1 MMPLEQVR
9 QQLETLGLLDAA
21 AVLENRLDRASHDGI
36 SYVEFLQ
43 DLLRVETQA
52 RRERY
57 LKARLRLAHFPAVK
71 RLEDFD
77 WAFQPSIDA
86 RQIQALASLAFVAEA
101 TNILFLGPP
110 GVGKSHLAIALGM
123 KAVEAGFGA
132 YFVTADRL
140 LQDLE
145 QAYHEH
151 RLERR
156 MRVYLSPKVLIVDE
170 FGYLPL
176 SRVAAT
182 LFFQLVSA
190 RYERGSLILTSNKG
204 FADWGDVLGDPVIA
218 TAILDRLLHH
228 SHVVN
233 IRGDSYRLKDKK
245 RAGVWGTPPA
255 APASPGDS
263 LGGSNLV
270 GASGSNFDRR

>member
-1 MMPLEQVR
+1 MMPLAQVR
-9 QQLETLGLLDAA
+9 QQLETLGLMDAA
-21 AVLENRLDRASHDGI
+21 AVLENRIDSARHDGV
-36 SYVEFLQ
+36 SYVDFLR
-43 DLLRVETQA
+43 DLLAVESQA

-77 WAFQPSIDA
+77 WTFQPSIDA
-86 RQIQALASLAFVAEA
+86 RQIQTLASLAFVAEA

-145 QAYHEH
+145 QAYHER

-156 MRVYLSPKVLIVDE
+156 MRVYLSPKLLIVDE

-182 LFFQLVSA
+182 LFFPLVSA

-245 RAGVWGTPPA
+245 RAGVWASA
-255 APASPGDS
+255 ATPASARGAA
-263 LGGSNLV
+263 GGSNF
-270 GASGSNFDRR
+270 SGEMGQI

>member
-1 MMPLEQVR
+1 MFPLEQVH
-9 QQLETLGLLDAA
+9 QQREMLGLLDAG
-21 AVLENRLDRASHDGI
+21 AVLENRLDQASHENL
-36 SYVEFLQ
+36 SYVEFLHG
-43 DLLRVETQA
+43 LLQVELQA

-57 LKARLRLAHFPAVK
+57 LKARLRLAHFPAIK

-77 WAFQPSIDA
+77 WTFQPSIDM
-86 RQIQALASLAFVAEA
+86 RQIQSLASLAFVAEA

-110 GVGKSHLAIALGM
+110 GVGKSHLAISLGL

-145 QAYHEH
+145 KAYHEH
-151 RLERR
+151 RLDRR
-156 MRVYLSPKVLIVDE
+156 MRVYLAPKVLIVDE

-190 RYERGSLILTSNKG
+190 RYERGSFILTSNKG
-204 FADWGDVLGDPVIA
+204 FADWGDVWGDPVIA

-245 RAGVWGTPPA
+245 RAGVWTAPA
-255 APASPGDS
+255 IPASPGDS
-263 LGGSNLV
+263 AGGSNSV
-270 GASGSNFDRR
+270 GASGSNLDRR

>member
-1 MMPLEQVR
+1 MIPLEQVR
-9 QQLETLGLLDAA
+9 QQLEALGLMDAA
-21 AVLENRLDRASHDGI
+21 AVLDNRLDSASHDGI

-43 DLLRVETQA
+43 GLLGVETQA

-190 RYERGSLILTSNKG
+190 RYERGSLVLTSNKG
-204 FADWGDVLGDPVIA
+204 FADWGEVLGDPVIA

-245 RAGVWGTPPA
+245 RAGVWASPA
-255 APASPGDS
+255 TPASSRDS
-263 LGGSNLV
+263 LGGSNFV
-270 GASGSNFDRR
+270 GGSGSNLDRR

>member
-1 MMPLEQVR
+1 MRALEQVR
-9 QQLETLGLLDAA
+9 QQLETLGLMDAA
-21 AVLENRLDRASHDGI
+21 TVLENRLDSASHDAV

-43 DLLRVETQA
+43 GLLGVETQA

-57 LKARLRLAHFPAVK
+57 LKARLRLAHFPVVK
-71 RLEDFD
+71 RLDDFD
-77 WAFQPSIDA
+77 WAFQPSMDA
-86 RQIQALASLAFVAEA
+86 RQIRALASLAFVAEA

-123 KAVEAGFGA
+123 TAVEAGFGA

-170 FGYLPL
+170 LGYLPL

-182 LFFQLVSA
+182 LFFQREGVSFS
-190 RYERGSLILTSNKG
+190 RPTK
-204 FADWGDVLGDPVIA
+204 
-218 TAILDRLLHH
+218 
-228 SHVVN
+228 
-233 IRGDSYRLKDKK
+233 
-245 RAGVWGTPPA
+245 
-255 APASPGDS
+255 ASPTGERCWATRS
-263 LGGSNLV
+263 SRPPFWI
-270 GASGSNFDRR
+270 ACYTIRTW

>member
-1 MMPLEQVR
+1 MTPIEQVR
-9 QQLETLGLLDAA
+9 QSLETLGLMDAA
-21 AVLENRLDRASHDGI
+21 AVLANRLDHATHEGLSPL
-36 SYVEFLQ
+36 EFLQ
-43 DLLRVETQA
+43 SLLQVETQA

-57 LKARLRLAHFPAVK
+57 LKARLRLAHFPVVK

-86 RQIQALASLAFVAEA
+86 RQIQGLASLAFVTEA

-110 GVGKSHLAIALGM
+110 GVGKSHLAIALGL

-156 MRVYLSPKVLIVDE
+156 MRVYLAPKVLIVDE

-190 RYERGSLILTSNKG
+190 RYERGSLLLTSNKG
-204 FADWGDVLGDPVIA
+204 FGDWGEVLGDPVLA

-228 SHVVN
+228 AHVVN

-245 RAGVWGTPPA
+245 RAGVWASPA
-255 APASPGDS
+255 APTS
-263 LGGSNLV
+263 LGESAGGSILT
-270 GASGSNFDRR
+270 GASGSNLNRR